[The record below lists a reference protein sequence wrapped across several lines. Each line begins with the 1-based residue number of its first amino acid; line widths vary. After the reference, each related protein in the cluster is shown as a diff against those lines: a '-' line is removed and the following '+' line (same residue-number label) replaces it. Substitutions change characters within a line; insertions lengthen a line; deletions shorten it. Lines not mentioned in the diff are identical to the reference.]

1 MVHAHHIPLLRSPTR
16 TNTHHPLP
24 SLLSSSPVHDNQNPL
39 AHAIKERTATAD
51 QLDTAFE
58 SHIAHFLAKKAG
70 TPDLAHVDI
79 NEHRPAEAKK
89 MANVATSVYFEPYY
103 AASSTGVGTLAAR
116 ANSVDAGVAYCQ
128 KMKAANAANAAAADV
143 AK

>member
-1 MVHAHHIPLLRSPTR
+1 M
-16 TNTHHPLP
+16 
-24 SLLSSSPVHDNQNPL
+24 NPL
-39 AHAIKERTATAD
+39 QHAIKERTATAD
-51 QLDTAFE
+51 KLDTAFE
-58 SHIAHFLAKKAG
+58 SHIEHFLAKKAG

-79 NEHRPAEAKK
+79 NEHRPAEARK

-103 AASSTGVGTLAAR
+103 AASSTGVGTLGAR

-128 KMKAANAANAAAADV
+128 RVKEANAANAANAAAVAADE